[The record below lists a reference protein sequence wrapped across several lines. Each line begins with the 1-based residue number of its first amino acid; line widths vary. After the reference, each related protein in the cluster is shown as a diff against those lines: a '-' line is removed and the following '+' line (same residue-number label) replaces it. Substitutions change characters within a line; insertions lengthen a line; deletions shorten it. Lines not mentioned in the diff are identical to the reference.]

1 MEKNVM
7 LIPFASLA
15 SLALKTFLAG
25 WRIHL
30 RQGTTEGSRRVE

>member
-7 LIPFASLA
+7 LILFA